1 MTEFKNE
8 VERLKKLIPTLR
20 MYNIVAQNLRD
31 GQNGFFR
38 RQMKR
43 FKLRLRKEI
52 LDNR

>member
-20 MYNIVAQNLRD
+20 VYDIVAQNLRD
-31 GQNGFFR
+31 GKNGFFTER
-38 RQMKR
+38 MKR
-43 FKLRLRKEI
+43 FKFRLRKKM